1 MKKLFY
7 FLLCL
12 FLFTA
17 CDNIVLRK
25 DKSERITFNEI
36 LPNGEYSIYMYE
48 IKYPEKQKDKIAFMT
63 KFENFLE
70 NGVEGYERDIN
81 FILPKALY
89 EDVESVLA
97 DEGIGNE
104 RIFFKS
110 ASFINEEDKKII
122 DRETKLIK
130 TPIDGGEIQK
140 YLNKQYYHIL
150 SLAGREN
157 EYRENFFYTEYDKR
171 KITSEYINRRENL
184 KKVLSE
190 KKKDFLVLAESRDE
204 LKNYEDDM
212 VYLNEYDSRLEKSIL
227 EGKEIL
233 KSPVTVIKSDKYK
246 GYVLNGNNLV
256 FFDGSGKEELNYF
269 RRYNF
274 NVKVKKID
282 NFNISNFITDDE
294 QVEISVLLGRKKYV
308 PKRPL
313 EEKF

>member
-25 DKSERITFNEI
+25 DKSERITFNET

-48 IKYPEKQKDKIAFMT
+48 VKYPEKQKDKIAFMT

-70 NGVEGYERDIN
+70 NGVEGYKRDIN

-89 EDVESVLA
+89 EDVESVLT

-122 DRETKLIK
+122 DRETKSVK
-130 TPIDGGEIQK
+130 TPMDGGEIQK

-150 SLAGREN
+150 SLVGREN

-184 KKVLSE
+184 KKILSE
-190 KKKDFLVLAESRDE
+190 KKKDFLVLAENKDE

-212 VYLNEYDSRLEKSIL
+212 VYLNKYDSRLEKSIL

>member
-1 MKKLFY
+1 
-7 FLLCL
+7 
-12 FLFTA
+12 
-17 CDNIVLRK
+17 
-25 DKSERITFNEI
+25 
-36 LPNGEYSIYMYE
+36 MYE
-48 IKYPEKQKDKIAFMT
+48 VKYPEKQEEKIAFMSE
-63 KFENFLE
+63 FENFLE

-89 EDVESVLA
+89 EDVESILA
-97 DEGIGNE
+97 DEGIGDE
-104 RIFFKS
+104 RAFFKS
-110 ASFINEEDKKII
+110 ASFIDEEDKKII
-122 DRETKLIK
+122 DRETKSVK
-130 TPIDGGEIQK
+130 TPMDGGEIQK

-171 KITSEYINRRENL
+171 KITSEYINKRENL
-184 KKVLSE
+184 KKFLSE
-190 KKKDFLVLAESRDE
+190 KKKNFLVLAENTGD

-212 VYLNEYDSRLEKSIL
+212 VYLNEYDSRLEKSVL

-233 KSPVTVIKSDKYK
+233 KSPVTVIKSNKYK

-256 FFDGSGKEELNYF
+256 FFDGNGKEELNCF

-282 NFNISNFITDDE
+282 NFNISNFITDNE

>member
-25 DKSERITFNEI
+25 DKSERITFNET

-70 NGVEGYERDIN
+70 NGVEGYKRDIN

-122 DRETKLIK
+122 DRETKSVK
-130 TPIDGGEIQK
+130 TPMDGGEIQK

-150 SLAGREN
+150 SLVGREN
-157 EYRENFFYTEYDKR
+157 EYRESFFYTEYDKR
-171 KITSEYINRRENL
+171 KITSEYISRRKNL
-184 KKVLSE
+184 KKILSE
-190 KKKDFLVLAESRDE
+190 KKKDFLVLAESKDE

-212 VYLNEYDSRLEKSIL
+212 VYLNKYDSGIEKSVL

-256 FFDGSGKEELNYF
+256 FFDGKGKEELNYF

>member
-25 DKSERITFNEI
+25 DKSERITFNET

-70 NGVEGYERDIN
+70 NGVEGYKRDIN

-97 DEGIGNE
+97 DEGIGDE
-104 RIFFKS
+104 RAFFKS

-122 DRETKLIK
+122 DRETKSVK
-130 TPIDGGEIQK
+130 TPMDGGEIQK

-150 SLAGREN
+150 SLVGREN

-190 KKKDFLVLAESRDE
+190 KKKDFLVLAENKDE

-256 FFDGSGKEELNYF
+256 FFDGNGKEEFNYF

>member
-25 DKSERITFNEI
+25 DKSERITFNET

-70 NGVEGYERDIN
+70 NGVEGYKRDIN

-122 DRETKLIK
+122 DRETKSVK
-130 TPIDGGEIQK
+130 TPMDGGEIQK

-150 SLAGREN
+150 SLVGREN

-184 KKVLSE
+184 KKILSE

>member
-12 FLFTA
+12 FFFTA

-25 DKSERITFNEI
+25 DKSERITFNET

-70 NGVEGYERDIN
+70 NGVEGYKRDIN
-81 FILPKALY
+81 FILSKDLY

-110 ASFINEEDKKII
+110 ASFINEEDKKLI
-122 DRETKLIK
+122 DRETKSVK
-130 TPIDGGEIQK
+130 TPMDGGEIQK

-184 KKVLSE
+184 KKILSE

>member
-25 DKSERITFNEI
+25 DKSERVTFNET
-36 LPNGEYSIYMYE
+36 LPNGEYSLYMYE
-48 IKYPEKQKDKIAFMT
+48 IKYPEKQEEKIAFMSE
-63 KFENFLE
+63 FENFLE
-70 NGVEGYERDIN
+70 NGVEGYEKDIN

-89 EDVESVLA
+89 EDVKSILA

-122 DRETKLIK
+122 DRETKSVK
-130 TPIDGGEIQK
+130 TPMDGGEIQK

-150 SLAGREN
+150 SLVGREN
-157 EYRENFFYTEYDKR
+157 EYRESFFYTEYDKR
-171 KITSEYINRRENL
+171 KITSEYISRRKNL
-184 KKVLSE
+184 KKILSE
-190 KKKDFLVLAESRDE
+190 KKKDFLVLAESKDE

-212 VYLNEYDSRLEKSIL
+212 VYLNKYDSRLEKSVL

-256 FFDGSGKEELNYF
+256 FFDGNGKEEFNYF

>member
-25 DKSERITFNEI
+25 DKSERITFNET

-70 NGVEGYERDIN
+70 NGVEGYKRDIN

-122 DRETKLIK
+122 DRETKSVK
-130 TPIDGGEIQK
+130 TPMDGGEIQK

-150 SLAGREN
+150 SLVGREN

>member
-25 DKSERITFNEI
+25 DKSERITFNET
-36 LPNGEYSIYMYE
+36 LPNGEYSLYMYE
-48 IKYPEKQKDKIAFMT
+48 VKYPEKQKDKIAFMT

-70 NGVEGYERDIN
+70 NGVEGYKRDIN

-122 DRETKLIK
+122 DRETKSVK
-130 TPIDGGEIQK
+130 TPMDGGEIQK

-150 SLAGREN
+150 SLVGREN

-190 KKKDFLVLAESRDE
+190 KKKDFLVLAESKDE

-256 FFDGSGKEELNYF
+256 FFDGNGKEEFNYF

>member
-25 DKSERITFNEI
+25 DKSERITFNET

-48 IKYPEKQKDKIAFMT
+48 VKYPEKQKDKIAFMT

-70 NGVEGYERDIN
+70 NGVEGYKRDIN

-89 EDVESVLA
+89 KDVESVLA

-122 DRETKLIK
+122 DRETKSVK
-130 TPIDGGEIQK
+130 TPMDGGEIQK

-150 SLAGREN
+150 SLVGREN
-157 EYRENFFYTEYDKR
+157 EYRESFFYTEYDKR
-171 KITSEYINRRENL
+171 KITSEYISRRKNL
-184 KKVLSE
+184 KKILSE
-190 KKKDFLVLAESRDE
+190 KKKDFLVLAESKDE

>member
-25 DKSERITFNEI
+25 DKSERVTFNET
-36 LPNGEYSIYMYE
+36 LPNGEYSLYMYE
-48 IKYPEKQKDKIAFMT
+48 VKYPEKQEEKIAFMSE
-63 KFENFLE
+63 FENFLE
-70 NGVEGYERDIN
+70 NGVEGYEKDIN

-122 DRETKLIK
+122 DRETKSVK
-130 TPIDGGEIQK
+130 TPMDGGEIQK

-150 SLAGREN
+150 SLVGREN

-171 KITSEYINRRENL
+171 KITSEYINKRENL
-184 KKVLSE
+184 KKFLSE
-190 KKKDFLVLAESRDE
+190 KKKNFLVLAENTGD

>member
-25 DKSERITFNEI
+25 DKSERITFNET

-48 IKYPEKQKDKIAFMT
+48 VKYPEKQKDKIAFMT

-70 NGVEGYERDIN
+70 NRVEGYKRDIN

-89 EDVESVLA
+89 EDVESVLD

-122 DRETKLIK
+122 DRETKSVK
-130 TPIDGGEIQK
+130 TPMDGGEIQK

-150 SLAGREN
+150 SLVGREN

-256 FFDGSGKEELNYF
+256 FFDGNGKEEFNYF

>member
-25 DKSERITFNEI
+25 DKSERITFNET

-70 NGVEGYERDIN
+70 NGVEGYKRDIN
-81 FILPKALY
+81 FILSKDLY

-122 DRETKLIK
+122 DRETKSVK
-130 TPIDGGEIQK
+130 TPMDGGEIQK

-150 SLAGREN
+150 SLVGREN

>member
-25 DKSERITFNEI
+25 DKSERITFNET

-48 IKYPEKQKDKIAFMT
+48 VKYPEKQKDKIAFMT

-70 NGVEGYERDIN
+70 NGVEGYKRDIN
-81 FILPKALY
+81 FILPKVLY

-256 FFDGSGKEELNYF
+256 FFDGNGKEEFNYF

>member
-25 DKSERITFNEI
+25 DKSERITFNET

-70 NGVEGYERDIN
+70 NGVEGYKRDIN

-89 EDVESVLA
+89 EDVESILA

-122 DRETKLIK
+122 DRETKSVK
-130 TPIDGGEIQK
+130 TPMDGGEIQK

-150 SLAGREN
+150 SLVGREN

-204 LKNYEDDM
+204 LKNYEENM
-212 VYLNEYDSRLEKSIL
+212 VYLNKYDSGIEKSVL

-256 FFDGSGKEELNYF
+256 FFDGNGKEEFNYF

-294 QVEISVLLGRKKYV
+294 QVETSVLLGRKKYV

>member
-25 DKSERITFNEI
+25 DKSERITFNET

-48 IKYPEKQKDKIAFMT
+48 VKYPEKQEEKIAFMSE
-63 KFENFLE
+63 FENFLE

-122 DRETKLIK
+122 DRETKSVK
-130 TPIDGGEIQK
+130 TPMDGGEIQK

-150 SLAGREN
+150 SLVGREN
-157 EYRENFFYTEYDKR
+157 EYRESFFYTEYDKR

-190 KKKDFLVLAESRDE
+190 KKKDFLVLAESKDE

-256 FFDGSGKEELNYF
+256 FFDGNGKEEFNYF

>member
-25 DKSERITFNEI
+25 DKSERITFNET

-70 NGVEGYERDIN
+70 NGVEGYKRDIN

-122 DRETKLIK
+122 DRETKSVK
-130 TPIDGGEIQK
+130 TPMDGGEIQK

-150 SLAGREN
+150 SLVGREN

-184 KKVLSE
+184 KKILSE
-190 KKKDFLVLAESRDE
+190 KKKDFLVLAENKDE

-256 FFDGSGKEELNYF
+256 FFDGNGKEEFNYF

>member
-25 DKSERITFNEI
+25 DKSERITFNET

-70 NGVEGYERDIN
+70 NGVEGYKRDIN

-122 DRETKLIK
+122 DRETKSVK
-130 TPIDGGEIQK
+130 TPMDGGEIQK

-150 SLAGREN
+150 SLVGREN
-157 EYRENFFYTEYDKR
+157 EYRESFFYTEYDKR
-171 KITSEYINRRENL
+171 KITSEYISRRKNL
-184 KKVLSE
+184 KKILSE
-190 KKKDFLVLAESRDE
+190 KKKDFLVLAESKDE
-204 LKNYEDDM
+204 LKNYEDDL
-212 VYLNEYDSRLEKSIL
+212 VYLNEYDSGLEKSVL

-233 KSPVTVIKSDKYK
+233 KSPVTVIKSNKYK

-256 FFDGSGKEELNYF
+256 FFDGNGKEEFNYF

-294 QVEISVLLGRKKYV
+294 QVETSVLLGRKKYV

>member
-25 DKSERITFNEI
+25 DKSERITFNET

-48 IKYPEKQKDKIAFMT
+48 VKYPEKQKDKIAFMT

-70 NGVEGYERDIN
+70 NGVEGYKRDIN

-122 DRETKLIK
+122 DRETKSVK
-130 TPIDGGEIQK
+130 TPMDGGEIQK

-150 SLAGREN
+150 SLVGREN

-184 KKVLSE
+184 KKILSE
-190 KKKDFLVLAESRDE
+190 KKKDFLVLAENKDE

-256 FFDGSGKEELNYF
+256 FFDGNGKEEFNYF

>member
-25 DKSERITFNEI
+25 DKSERITFNET

-70 NGVEGYERDIN
+70 NGVEGYKRDIN

-122 DRETKLIK
+122 DRETKSVK
-130 TPIDGGEIQK
+130 TPMDGGEIQK

-150 SLAGREN
+150 SLVGREN

-256 FFDGSGKEELNYF
+256 FFDGNGKEEFNYF

>member
-25 DKSERITFNEI
+25 DKSERITFNET

-70 NGVEGYERDIN
+70 NGVEGYKRDIN

-122 DRETKLIK
+122 DRETKSVK
-130 TPIDGGEIQK
+130 TPMDGGEIQK

-150 SLAGREN
+150 SLVG
-157 EYRENFFYTEYDKR
+157 
-171 KITSEYINRRENL
+171 RENL

-204 LKNYEDDM
+204 LKNYEENM
-212 VYLNEYDSRLEKSIL
+212 VYLNKYDSGIEKSVL

-256 FFDGSGKEELNYF
+256 FFDGNGKEEFNYF

-294 QVEISVLLGRKKYV
+294 QVEISVLLSRKKYV

>member
-25 DKSERITFNEI
+25 DKSERVTFNET
-36 LPNGEYSIYMYE
+36 LPNGEYSLYMYE
-48 IKYPEKQKDKIAFMT
+48 VKYPEKQKDKIAFMT

-70 NGVEGYERDIN
+70 NGVEGYKRDIN

-122 DRETKLIK
+122 DRETKSVK
-130 TPIDGGEIQK
+130 TPMDGGEIQK

-150 SLAGREN
+150 SLVGREN
-157 EYRENFFYTEYDKR
+157 EYRESFFYTEYDKR

-184 KKVLSE
+184 KKILSE
-190 KKKDFLVLAESRDE
+190 KKKDFLVLAENRDD

-212 VYLNEYDSRLEKSIL
+212 VYLKEYDKGIEKSVL

>member
-25 DKSERITFNEI
+25 DKSERITFNET

-48 IKYPEKQKDKIAFMT
+48 VKYPEKQKDKIAFMT

-70 NGVEGYERDIN
+70 NGVEGYKRDIN

-122 DRETKLIK
+122 DRETKSVK
-130 TPIDGGEIQK
+130 TPMDGGEIQK

-150 SLAGREN
+150 SLVGREN
-157 EYRENFFYTEYDKR
+157 EYREKFFYTEYDKR

-204 LKNYEDDM
+204 LKNYEENM
-212 VYLNEYDSRLEKSIL
+212 VYLNKYDSGIEKSVL

-256 FFDGSGKEELNYF
+256 FFDGKGKEELNYF

>member
-25 DKSERITFNEI
+25 DKSERVTFNET
-36 LPNGEYSIYMYE
+36 LPNGEYSLYMYE
-48 IKYPEKQKDKIAFMT
+48 VKYPEKQKDKIAFMT

-70 NGVEGYERDIN
+70 NGVEGYKRDIN

-122 DRETKLIK
+122 DRETKSVK
-130 TPIDGGEIQK
+130 TPMDGGEIQK

-150 SLAGREN
+150 SLVGREN

-190 KKKDFLVLAESRDE
+190 KKKDFLVLAENKDE

-256 FFDGSGKEELNYF
+256 FFDGNGKEEFNYF

>member
-25 DKSERITFNEI
+25 DKSERVTFNET
-36 LPNGEYSIYMYE
+36 LPNGEYSLYMYE
-48 IKYPEKQKDKIAFMT
+48 VKYPEKQEEKIAFMSE
-63 KFENFLE
+63 FENFLE

-89 EDVESVLA
+89 EDVESILA
-97 DEGIGNE
+97 DEGIGDE
-104 RIFFKS
+104 RAFFKS
-110 ASFINEEDKKII
+110 ASFIDEEDKKII
-122 DRETKLIK
+122 DRETKSVK
-130 TPIDGGEIQK
+130 TPMDGGEIQK

-171 KITSEYINRRENL
+171 KITSEYINKRENL
-184 KKVLSE
+184 KKFLSE
-190 KKKDFLVLAESRDE
+190 KKKNFLVLAENTGD

-212 VYLNEYDSRLEKSIL
+212 VYLNEYDSGLEKSVL

-256 FFDGSGKEELNYF
+256 FFDGNGKEEFNYF

-294 QVEISVLLGRKKYV
+294 QVEISVLLSRKKYV

>member
-25 DKSERITFNEI
+25 DKSERITFNET

-48 IKYPEKQKDKIAFMT
+48 VKYPEKQEEKIAFMSE
-63 KFENFLE
+63 FENFLE
-70 NGVEGYERDIN
+70 NGVEGYKRDIN

-89 EDVESVLA
+89 KDVESVLA
-97 DEGIGNE
+97 DEGIGDE
-104 RIFFKS
+104 RAFFKS

-122 DRETKLIK
+122 DRETKSVK
-130 TPIDGGEIQK
+130 TPMDGGEIQK

-150 SLAGREN
+150 SLVGREN

-190 KKKDFLVLAESRDE
+190 KKKDFLVLAESKDE

-256 FFDGSGKEELNYF
+256 FFDGNGKEEFNYF

>member
-25 DKSERITFNEI
+25 DKSERITFNET

-48 IKYPEKQKDKIAFMT
+48 VKYPEKQKDKIAFMT

-70 NGVEGYERDIN
+70 NGVEGYKRDIN

-89 EDVESVLA
+89 KDVESVLA
-97 DEGIGNE
+97 DEGIGDE
-104 RIFFKS
+104 RAFFKS

-122 DRETKLIK
+122 DRETKSVK
-130 TPIDGGEIQK
+130 TPMDGGEIQK

-150 SLAGREN
+150 SLVGREN

-190 KKKDFLVLAESRDE
+190 KKKDFLVLAENKDE

-256 FFDGSGKEELNYF
+256 FFDGNGKEEFNYF

>member
-25 DKSERITFNEI
+25 DKSERITFNET

-48 IKYPEKQKDKIAFMT
+48 VKYPEKQKDKIAFMT

-122 DRETKLIK
+122 DRETKSVK
-130 TPIDGGEIQK
+130 TPMDGGEIQK

-150 SLAGREN
+150 SLVGREN

-190 KKKDFLVLAESRDE
+190 KKKDFLVLAENKDE

-256 FFDGSGKEELNYF
+256 FFDGNGKEEFNYF

>member
-25 DKSERITFNEI
+25 DKSERITFNET

-48 IKYPEKQKDKIAFMT
+48 VKYPEKQKDKIAFMT

-70 NGVEGYERDIN
+70 NGVEGYKRDIN

-122 DRETKLIK
+122 DRETKSVK
-130 TPIDGGEIQK
+130 TPMDGGEIQK

-150 SLAGREN
+150 SLVGREN

-190 KKKDFLVLAESRDE
+190 KKKDFLVLAENKDE

-212 VYLNEYDSRLEKSIL
+212 VYLNKYDSRLEKSIL

-256 FFDGSGKEELNYF
+256 FFDGKGKEELNYF

>member
-25 DKSERITFNEI
+25 DKSERITFNET

-70 NGVEGYERDIN
+70 NGVEGYKRDIN

-89 EDVESVLA
+89 KDVESVLA

-122 DRETKLIK
+122 DRETKSVK
-130 TPIDGGEIQK
+130 TPMDGGEIQK

-150 SLAGREN
+150 SLVGREN

-190 KKKDFLVLAESRDE
+190 KKKDFLVLAESKDE

-212 VYLNEYDSRLEKSIL
+212 VYLNEYDSGLEKSIL

-256 FFDGSGKEELNYF
+256 FFDGNGKEEFNYF

>member
-25 DKSERITFNEI
+25 DKSERITFNET

-70 NGVEGYERDIN
+70 NGVEGYKRDIN
-81 FILPKALY
+81 FILSKDLY

-110 ASFINEEDKKII
+110 ASFINEEDKKLI
-122 DRETKLIK
+122 DRETKSVK
-130 TPIDGGEIQK
+130 TPMDGGEIQK

-150 SLAGREN
+150 SLVGREN

-184 KKVLSE
+184 KKILSE

>member
-25 DKSERITFNEI
+25 DKSERVTFNET
-36 LPNGEYSIYMYE
+36 LPNGEYSLYMYE
-48 IKYPEKQKDKIAFMT
+48 VKYPEKQEEKIAFMSE
-63 KFENFLE
+63 FENFLE

-89 EDVESVLA
+89 EDVESILA
-97 DEGIGNE
+97 DEGIGDE
-104 RIFFKS
+104 RAFFKS
-110 ASFINEEDKKII
+110 ASFIDEEDKKII
-122 DRETKLIK
+122 DRETKSVK
-130 TPIDGGEIQK
+130 TPMDGGEIQK

-171 KITSEYINRRENL
+171 KITSEYINKRENL
-184 KKVLSE
+184 KKFLSE
-190 KKKDFLVLAESRDE
+190 KKKNFLVLAENTGD

-212 VYLNEYDSRLEKSIL
+212 VYLNEYDSRLEKSVL

-233 KSPVTVIKSDKYK
+233 KSPVTVIKSNKYK

-256 FFDGSGKEELNYF
+256 FFDCNGKEELNCF

>member
-25 DKSERITFNEI
+25 DKSERITFNET

-70 NGVEGYERDIN
+70 NGVEGYERDTN

-122 DRETKLIK
+122 DRETKSVK
-130 TPIDGGEIQK
+130 TPMDGGEIQK

-150 SLAGREN
+150 SLVGREN

-190 KKKDFLVLAESRDE
+190 KKKDFLVLAENKDE

-256 FFDGSGKEELNYF
+256 FFDGNGKEEFNYF

>member
-25 DKSERITFNEI
+25 DKSERITFNET

-48 IKYPEKQKDKIAFMT
+48 VKYPEKQKDKIAFMT

-70 NGVEGYERDIN
+70 NGVEGYKRDIN

-122 DRETKLIK
+122 DRETKSVK
-130 TPIDGGEIQK
+130 TPMDGGEIQK

-150 SLAGREN
+150 SLVGREN

-184 KKVLSE
+184 KKILSE

-212 VYLNEYDSRLEKSIL
+212 VYLNKYDSRLEKSVL